1 MPANKQSNP
10 NFFTL
15 PASFDQ
21 AKSSQI
27 LIDAQAKPTASA
39 ANLPIVSTNTNNAV
53 SPNIDERNKQG
64 STNISIYATGLG
76 ATANTG
82 LKKSNQNLAHACDS
96 SSYVGLAIS
105 QAGAF
110 GGKVV
115 QAIRDAIKAILKYF
129 GVNPSGSGITNQ
141 LKKLAEDIQDA
152 TKFIK
157 EITDEITKFISYVN
171 AIKQLLSYI
180 LSLPAQLLEY
190 FKDCV
195 ALLKKQ
201 LVAGFQS
208 ALDNTPDPNQAA
220 IDDLKNAIK
229 DVQSSISQFTTSV
242 ATLTATAAQAALSLV
257 TPGQTAIANTQQ
269 QAAATQAVY
278 AAAGFAPT
286 TNNFS
291 KA

>member
-1 MPANKQSNP
+1 MAT
-10 NFFTL
+10 TL
-15 PASFDQ
+15 FGDTIKFENALAAPTT
-21 AKSSQI
+21 SSG
-27 LIDAQAKPTASA
+27 A
-39 ANLPIVSTNTNNAV
+39 LPIVSTNKADAV
-53 SPNIDERNKQG
+53 SSNVDENNTQG
-64 STNISIYATGLG
+64 STNISTYATGNG

-82 LKKSNQNLAHACDS
+82 LKKSNQSLSHACDS

-115 QAIRDAIKAILKYF
+115 QAIRDAIKAILKFF
-129 GVNPSGSGITNQ
+129 GVNPSGSAITNQ

-157 EITDEITKFISYVN
+157 DMTDEITKFISYVN
-171 AIKQLLSYI
+171 AIKQLLAYI
-180 LSLPAQLLEY
+180 LSLPAQLLGY

-195 ALLKKQ
+195 VLLKKQ
-201 LVAGFQS
+201 LVSGFQS
-208 ALDNTPDPNQAA
+208 ALDNTPDPSQAN
-220 IDDLKNAIK
+220 IDDLKNAIS

-242 ATLTATAAQAALSLV
+242 ATLTATATQATLSLV
-257 TPGQTAIANTQQ
+257 TPGQTTIANTQQ
-269 QAAATQAVY
+269 QLAATQAVY
-278 AAAGFAPT
+278 AAAGFSST

>member
-1 MPANKQSNP
+1 MAIGLSTGSGFFGQLDPTVLTTAFAPPSANSG
-10 NFFTL
+10 
-15 PASFDQ
+15 S
-21 AKSSQI
+21 
-27 LIDAQAKPTASA
+27 
-39 ANLPIVSTNTNNAV
+39 LPIVTTSSISIKSLYPDEDNT
-53 SPNIDERNKQG
+53 KG
-64 STNISIYATGLG
+64 STNISIYATGRG
-76 ATANTG
+76 ATADTG
-82 LKKSNQNLAHACDS
+82 LKKSNQTLSHACDS

-115 QAIRDAIKAILKYF
+115 QAIRDAIKAILKFF
-129 GVNPSGSGITNQ
+129 GVNPSGSAITNQ

-171 AIKQLLSYI
+171 AIKQLLAYI

-220 IDDLKNAIK
+220 IDDLKNAVK
-229 DVQSSISQFTTSV
+229 DVQSSISQFTSSV
-242 ATLTATAAQAALSLV
+242 ATLTATATQAALSLV

-278 AAAGFAPT
+278 AAAGFSST

>member
-1 MPANKQSNP
+1 MPANRQSSP

-21 AKSSQI
+21 AKSAQI
-27 LIDAQAKPTASA
+27 LIDAQAKPSASA
-39 ANLPIVSTNTNNAV
+39 ASPAIVSTSNTNAV
-53 SPNIDERNKQG
+53 SQYPDQNQKVLSNVP
-64 STNISIYATGLG
+64 IYATGNG
-76 ATANTG
+76 ATADTG
-82 LKKSNQNLAHACDS
+82 LKKSNQTLSHACDS
-96 SSYVGLAIS
+96 SSYVGLSIS

-110 GGKVV
+110 AGKVV

-141 LKKLAEDIQDA
+141 LKKLAEDIKDA
-152 TKFIK
+152 AKFVK
-157 EITDEITKFISYVN
+157 EITDEITKFIAYVN
-171 AIKQLLSYI
+171 AIKQLLAYI

-208 ALDNTPDPNQAA
+208 ALDNTPDPNQAE
-220 IDDLKNAIK
+220 IDALKDAVK

-257 TPGQTAIANTQQ
+257 TPGQTAIANTEQ

-278 AAAGFAPT
+278 SAAGFAPT